1 MSEVK
6 ARLVGAITV
15 MDESMA
21 SRLWEIV
28 ESMAA
33 NKWDSIEEEVPDEID
48 LQMIRDA
55 ESDPDCR
62 VIAE

>member
-15 MDESMA
+15 MDEAMA

-28 ESMAA
+28 ESMAVSG
-33 NKWDSIEEEVPDEID
+33 WDGIEEEAPDEFD

-62 VIAE
+62 VISE

>member
-6 ARLVGAITV
+6 ARLAGAITV
-15 MDESMA
+15 MDDAMA

-28 ESMAA
+28 ENMVV
-33 NKWDSIEEEVPDEID
+33 NGWDSIEEEAPDEFD

-55 ESDPDCR
+55 ESDPDCH
-62 VIAE
+62 IISQ

>member
-15 MDESMA
+15 MDEAMA
-21 SRLWEIV
+21 HRLWEIV

-33 NKWDSIEEEVPDEID
+33 NRWEEIEEEAPDEFD

-62 VIAE
+62 VISE